1 MLHCFYMKKD
11 ELNKKVGINLKKAR
25 KKAGLTQVDLAN
37 RMNMSPMMISR
48 YEVGL
53 NSIPYKRIEKI
64 AKILGK
70 PVSYFF
76 DGKVEKREYKLI
88 ESTVTK
94 SPKEMLAF
102 SLGKNAN
109 KQKAIKEAKQQMKNW
124 YKKHNMKETT
134 KKSFIDW
141 WEGK

>member
-1 MLHCFYMKKD
+1 MKND

-25 KKAGLTQVDLAN
+25 KEAGLTQVDLAK

-64 AKILGK
+64 ATILGK
-70 PVSYFF
+70 PVTYFF
-76 DGKVEKREYKLI
+76 DEKFKSKKYKLT
-88 ESTVTK
+88 ESISIQ
-94 SPKEMLAF
+94 SPKDMLAF

-109 KQKAIKEAKQQMKNW
+109 KQEAIKEAKQLMKNW
-124 YKKHNMKETT
+124 YKENNMKETT
-134 KKSFIDW
+134 KKSFTDW

>member
-1 MLHCFYMKKD
+1 MLHSFYMKNE

-25 KKAGLTQVDLAN
+25 KEAGLTQVDLAN
-37 RMNMSPMMISR
+37 EMNMSPMMISR

-64 AKILGK
+64 AQILGK
-70 PVSYFF
+70 PVTYFF
-76 DGKVEKREYKLI
+76 DESFKLQKYKLT
-88 ESTVTK
+88 ESIITQ

-109 KQKAIKEAKQQMKNW
+109 KQKAIKEAKQLIKNW
-124 YKKHNMKETT
+124 YKENKMKETT
-134 KKSFIDW
+134 KKSFIAW